1 MIRHFLVVFKKLY
14 FHSYSSVNNTFKFDS
29 KVFLWMIWLLSV
41 SLTMLLLVALP
52 LPNGAYFSW
61 NCQNC
66 SWGKKCADVYL
77 KRVPIRIHYRKCTNC
92 VCSQCTKFTMGPK
105 LFKGYIFVFWGAHL
119 VDRYLSILPVK

>member
-1 MIRHFLVVFKKLY
+1 MNDPAFFGAFWKTLFPFFFLCV
-14 FHSYSSVNNTFKFDS
+14 STFKYS
-29 KVFLWMIWLLSV
+29 KVLLWMIWRLSV